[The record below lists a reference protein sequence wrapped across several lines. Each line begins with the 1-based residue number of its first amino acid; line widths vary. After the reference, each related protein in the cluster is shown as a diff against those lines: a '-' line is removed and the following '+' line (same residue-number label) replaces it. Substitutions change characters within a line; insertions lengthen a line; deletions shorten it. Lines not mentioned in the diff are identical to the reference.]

1 LALFLPSEARSRE
14 RARRPVI
21 QSIFRSHLRSKTT
34 EMLATPTATNN
45 SRYNFSPFA
54 RIIQTF
60 FILSFNGRVDPHRSL
75 RRIYHP
81 RSRRRLFLSTLASLS
96 GVIKFLRYRARPNCT
111 EWNPKQSA
119 NAISSKKNNAS
130 SRPRN
135 SLGRFLFLKVLG
147 NQTIFRILN
156 YKKSYV
162 GTAIMPT

>member
-1 LALFLPSEARSRE
+1 MPE
-14 RARRPVI
+14 
-21 QSIFRSHLRSKTT
+21 
-34 EMLATPTATNN
+34 TPTATNN

-60 FILSFNGRVDPHRSL
+60 FILSFSGRVDPRRSL

-81 RSRRRLFLSTLASLS
+81 RPRRRLFPSTLASLS

-135 SLGRFLFLKVLG
+135 SLVRFLFLKDLSSRTV
-147 NQTIFRILN
+147 FRSLN
-156 YKKSYV
+156 CKKRTYV
-162 GTAIMPT
+162 ENAIMSTWLLPVRIITIVSRRNMM